1 MNRKNEEDFF
11 LFSWKK
17 FLLSRIYNGETFDNK
32 VYNDPSR
39 REMEIEENILMEK
52 NSLTERLAHPTELT
66 PEPLAA

>member
-32 VYNDPSR
+32 VYNDPVPFEKRNGNR
-39 REMEIEENILMEK
+39 REYFDGKEFVNREAGV
-52 NSLTERLAHPTELT
+52 SD
-66 PEPLAA
+66 